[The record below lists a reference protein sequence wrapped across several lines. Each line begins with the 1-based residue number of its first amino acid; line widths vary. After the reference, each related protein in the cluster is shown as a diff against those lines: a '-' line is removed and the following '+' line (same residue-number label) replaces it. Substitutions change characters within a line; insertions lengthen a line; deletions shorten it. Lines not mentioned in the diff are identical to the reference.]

1 MVQPGQLM
9 VPDVPV
15 DCAFFARL
23 CVEEAYRAGAG
34 EVRVNWV
41 DERTDKLRYQYEAQD
56 SMTSIAPWRI
66 EQKQNDIDRQC
77 CFLYLKSSTPGLL
90 ADVPGEK
97 LQAVRVAEELAFE
110 KFEFY
115 TMANHG
121 QWSIV
126 AVPSFAWA
134 KKVFPE
140 LEEQAALDALWDAVL
155 AGVRIGSHRDAVAE
169 WREHIANLAENSR
182 RLNAYHFESLH
193 FKTAWGPIS
202 WLGWQRGMYG
212 RAEALVQTM
221 MLFLCRICPPKK
233 FYGAG

>member
-1 MVQPGQLM
+1 MISQDILRKYAELAVRIGVNVQPGQLM
-9 VPDVPV
+9 VLTSPV

-169 WREHIANLAENSR
+169 PQRLVDIVAHI
-182 RLNAYHFESLH
+182 
-193 FKTAWGPIS
+193 
-202 WLGWQRGMYG
+202 
-212 RAEALVQTM
+212 
-221 MLFLCRICPPKK
+221 
-233 FYGAG
+233 